1 MSKKGDAMPIFNEEI
16 YLYDKNQ
23 NSDLFHL
30 HSFGRLFP
38 DADYIISLKD
48 NSNTIIECVTD
59 GVGYIEHNGTVTTVE
74 KGDCYIIK
82 KGSGYSYYSD
92 DKKPYSKV
100 WVTVY
105 GGLIDRWLDFYN
117 IDQQVY
123 IKHLDITSYYSQIKQ
138 TALGRDMLDNDKKL
152 MLLVHGIIFEMA
164 MATPANSRS
173 REDAPYIKTVDN
185 VVLDIKKYIEKQ
197 CNERLTN
204 KDLSLKFGISQ
215 NTMNDLFIRKYGIS
229 TSQYHM
235 QCKLSSAE
243 YFLKST
249 DLTIDAISGL
259 IGFCDR
265 SHFRKAFMKAYGMSP
280 NQYRKKLKSDLSAE

>member
-1 MSKKGDAMPIFNEEI
+1 MPIFNEEM

-48 NSNTIIECVTD
+48 NSNTIIECVTG

-105 GGLIDRWLDFYN
+105 GSLIDRWLDFYN

-164 MATPANSRS
+164 MATP
-173 REDAPYIKTVDN
+173 REQP
-185 VVLDIKKYIEKQ
+185 E
-197 CNERLTN
+197 
-204 KDLSLKFGISQ
+204 
-215 NTMNDLFIRKYGIS
+215 
-229 TSQYHM
+229 
-235 QCKLSSAE
+235 
-243 YFLKST
+243 
-249 DLTIDAISGL
+249 
-259 IGFCDR
+259 
-265 SHFRKAFMKAYGMSP
+265 P
-280 NQYRKKLKSDLSAE
+280 

>member
-1 MSKKGDAMPIFNEEI
+1 MA
-16 YLYDKNQ
+16 
-23 NSDLFHL
+23 
-30 HSFGRLFP
+30 R
-38 DADYIISLKD
+38 
-48 NSNTIIECVTD
+48 
-59 GVGYIEHNGTVTTVE
+59 
-74 KGDCYIIK
+74 
-82 KGSGYSYYSD
+82 
-92 DKKPYSKV
+92 
-100 WVTVY
+100 
-105 GGLIDRWLDFYN
+105 FYN

-173 REDAPYIKTVDN
+173 REDAPYIKTADN

>member
-1 MSKKGDAMPIFNEEI
+1 MPIFNEEI

-48 NSNTIIECVTD
+48 NSNTIVECVTD

-105 GGLIDRWLDFYN
+105 GSLID
-117 IDQQVY
+117 IQ
-123 IKHLDITSYYSQIKQ
+123 
-138 TALGRDMLDNDKKL
+138 
-152 MLLVHGIIFEMA
+152 MA
-164 MATPANSRS
+164 R
-173 REDAPYIKTVDN
+173 
-185 VVLDIKKYIEKQ
+185 
-197 CNERLTN
+197 
-204 KDLSLKFGISQ
+204 
-215 NTMNDLFIRKYGIS
+215 
-229 TSQYHM
+229 
-235 QCKLSSAE
+235 
-243 YFLKST
+243 FL
-249 DLTIDAISGL
+249 
-259 IGFCDR
+259 
-265 SHFRKAFMKAYGMSP
+265 
-280 NQYRKKLKSDLSAE
+280 QYRSSGVYKAP

>member
-1 MSKKGDAMPIFNEEI
+1 MPIFNEEM

-105 GGLIDRWLDFYN
+105 GSLIDRWLDFYN
-117 IDQQVY
+117 IDHQVY

-173 REDAPYIKTVDN
+173 REDAPHIKTADKPQRGENGGNAV
-185 VVLDIKKYIEKQ
+185 
-197 CNERLTN
+197 
-204 KDLSLKFGISQ
+204 
-215 NTMNDLFIRKYGIS
+215 
-229 TSQYHM
+229 
-235 QCKLSSAE
+235 CKLLGCVGFQKLFTQLGKAQNQSSAQCRRKQVQLLSRQNGNA
-243 YFLKST
+243 LKT
-249 DLTIDAISGL
+249 V
-259 IGFCDR
+259 
-265 SHFRKAFMKAYGMSP
+265 
-280 NQYRKKLKSDLSAE
+280 

>member
-1 MSKKGDAMPIFNEEI
+1 M
-16 YLYDKNQ
+16 
-23 NSDLFHL
+23 
-30 HSFGRLFP
+30 
-38 DADYIISLKD
+38 
-48 NSNTIIECVTD
+48 TD

-105 GGLIDRWLDFYN
+105 GSLIDRWLDFYN

-173 REDAPYIKTVDN
+173 REDAPYIKTADN
-185 VVLDIKKYIEKQ
+185 VVLDIKIYREAMQRATDEQRPVAEIRHLTEHD
-197 CNERLTN
+197 ERPVHQ
-204 KDLSLKFGISQ
+204 K
-215 NTMNDLFIRKYGIS
+215 IR
-229 TSQYHM
+229 H
-235 QCKLSSAE
+235 
-243 YFLKST
+243 
-249 DLTIDAISGL
+249 IDIAV
-259 IGFCDR
+259 
-265 SHFRKAFMKAYGMSP
+265 SHAV
-280 NQYRKKLKSDLSAE
+280 

>member
-1 MSKKGDAMPIFNEEI
+1 
-16 YLYDKNQ
+16 
-23 NSDLFHL
+23 
-30 HSFGRLFP
+30 
-38 DADYIISLKD
+38 
-48 NSNTIIECVTD
+48 
-59 GVGYIEHNGTVTTVE
+59 
-74 KGDCYIIK
+74 
-82 KGSGYSYYSD
+82 
-92 DKKPYSKV
+92 
-100 WVTVY
+100 
-105 GGLIDRWLDFYN
+105 
-117 IDQQVY
+117 
-123 IKHLDITSYYSQIKQ
+123 
-138 TALGRDMLDNDKKL
+138 MLDYDKKL

-173 REDAPYIKTVDN
+173 REDAPYIKTADN